1 MRARSTLQVV
11 CLVVAGLVTA
21 PASAGTLID
30 MPAPWGGDVTYP
42 TENPTAA
49 IGSVALNRYSYGR
62 VTPLYSFRSPPAW
75 PPYWSGWRVG
85 YPLGYGWGIG
95 YGWGFGYSWGW
106 RSGWPWGYGGRYVI
120 GSRSFRG
127 LRFRGGRSR
136 W

>member
-30 MPAPWGGDVTYP
+30 MPAPRGGDVMYL
-42 TENPTAA
+42 TENPPAA
-49 IGSVALNRYSYGR
+49 FGSVALNRYSYGR

-85 YPLGYGWGIG
+85 YPLGYGWGFG
-95 YGWGFGYSWGW
+95 YGWGW